1 MTSSTP
7 ASERVREG
15 WESVPA
21 DSEAQIDYPQSIEEY
36 AEQLKRK
43 LQEHGIELPPEP
55 VPPAY
60 RALETF
66 NLADLPPVLAVEMV
80 VSLPDGRSYT
90 FREEVEYEMDG
101 NGEIDFEFEDAG
113 SVIETVSRSAHLRFE

>member
-21 DSEAQIDYPQSIEEY
+21 DSETQVDYPKSIEEY
-36 AEQLKRK
+36 MKQLEQK
-43 LQEHGIELPPEP
+43 LQDHGIELPPEP
-55 VPPAY
+55 VSPASPY
-60 RALETF
+60 LSF
-66 NLADLPPVLAVEMV
+66 DLPPTLAVEMV
-80 VSLPDGRSYT
+80 IGLPDGRSYT
-90 FREEVEYEMDG
+90 FREEVEYERDG

-113 SVIETVSRSAHLRFE
+113 GVIETVARSAHLRFE